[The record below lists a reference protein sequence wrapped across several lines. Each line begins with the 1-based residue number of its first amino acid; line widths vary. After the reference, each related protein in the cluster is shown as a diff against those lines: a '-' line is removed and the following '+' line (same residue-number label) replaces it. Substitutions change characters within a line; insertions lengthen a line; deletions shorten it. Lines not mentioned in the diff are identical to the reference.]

1 MSAQAAESVMED
13 VKVVVDWANTPAR
26 RQLMGIHAVD
36 GRAGWDRHDVP
47 YLPEHEAIARAKVI

>member
-1 MSAQAAESVMED
+1 MKNWEASRPPDNVIA
-13 VKVVVDWANTPAR
+13 WANTPAR

-36 GRAGWDRHDVP
+36 GRAGWDRSDVD